1 MVFIAISAERISFA
15 FKLAVCYYEFMLEKI
30 KNKIEKSLRSFARS
44 IDKRYALSS
53 ISPAI
58 SKNIADFI
66 LRPGKRIRPM
76 LFVIGYL
83 GFTKKPASGLYTS
96 ALSLELLHDFM
107 LVHDDIID
115 KSDLRR
121 GRPSMHAMLKKYIP
135 RDRRVKF
142 NGQDL
147 AIVIG
152 DVIYAMSI
160 DAMLEIQENCQ
171 RKEKAL
177 KQLIRATIYTGS
189 GEFIELLCGGKKL
202 KDVTKETIYKIYD
215 YKTAYYTFSC
225 PLSIGAILA
234 GASPREVDTICRY
247 GIYLGRAFQIKDDIL
262 GMFSQEKETGKST
275 LTDLQEAKKTLLI
288 WYAYNH
294 SARKTKAEIQRIHT
308 KETVT
313 ISDLKI
319 MRRLIISSGTLE
331 FAKKEIALLGNKAS
345 GLIKSSRMKKAYRD
359 FLYHYSQQILVL

>member
-1 MVFIAISAERISFA
+1 MI
-15 FKLAVCYYEFMLEKI
+15 EKI
-30 KNKIEKSLRSFARS
+30 KNKIEKSLKSFARS
-44 IDKRYALSS
+44 IDKRYGLQV
-53 ISPAI
+53 ISPI
-58 SKNIADFI
+58 VPKNIAEFI
-66 LRPGKRIRPM
+66 LRPGKRIRPI

-83 GFTKKPASGLYTS
+83 GFSKKPAAGLYTS
-96 ALSLELLHDFM
+96 ALSFELLHDFM

-121 GRPSMHAMLKKYIP
+121 GRPSMHAMLKKYIAH
-135 RDRRVKF
+135 DQRVKF

-152 DVIYAMSI
+152 DVIYAISI
-160 DAMLEIQENCQ
+160 DAMLKIRENYQ

-202 KDVTKETIYKIYD
+202 NATTKEVIYKIYD

-225 PLSIGAILA
+225 PLSTGAILA
-234 GASPREVDTICRY
+234 GASPKEINTISRY

-262 GMFSQEKETGKST
+262 GMFSQEQETGKST
-275 LTDLQEAKKTLLI
+275 LSDLQEAKKTLLI

-294 SARKTKAEIQRIHT
+294 SARKLKAEIQRIYN
-308 KETVT
+308 KRIVN

-319 MRRLIISSGTLE
+319 MRRLIISSGALE
-331 FAKKEIALLGNKAS
+331 FARKEITVLANKAS
-345 GLIKSSRMKKAYRD
+345 GLIKSSRMKKTYRD
-359 FLYHYSQQILVL
+359 FLYHYSQQILSL